1 MAGGQFSVINNLA
14 SVDAQRNLYFSNI
27 GLNKTL
33 GRMSSGYR
41 IVEAGDDAAGLAIA
55 NGLRADVT
63 ALQQANRNA
72 NDGIALIQIADGA
85 LSKISDLLTRAVTL
99 AEQAASDTVG
109 IDEKITINTEY
120 QQLLAEINRVVSV
133 VNFKGERLFNNGQ
146 ARLGHDGN
154 TYTEIT
160 PELLATVSLSN
171 PIYSAVRKSIYIGD
185 TQMSSFITVSIGGSK
200 GAGVYALG
208 LDSSTLT
215 TQGNAISTLTN
226 LQTAIASVSK
236 WRGSLGAQQNRLTN
250 SVAIIQ
256 VQAQNLTAAESSIR
270 DANMAEEVV
279 NMTKYQ
285 ILLQSGIA
293 SLAQANASAQLV
305 LSLLG

>member
-1 MAGGQFSVINNLA
+1 MAGGQFSVVNNLA

-33 GRMSSGYR
+33 GRMASGYR

-63 ALQQANRNA
+63 ALQQATRNA

-99 AEQAASDTVG
+99 AEQSASETVG
-109 IDEKITINTEY
+109 ANERGTINTEY
-120 QQLLAEINRVVSV
+120 QQILEEIDRVVSV
-133 VNFKGERLFNNGQ
+133 SNFKGERLFSESG
-146 ARLGHDGN
+146 
-154 TYTEIT
+154 
-160 PELLATVSLSN
+160 
-171 PIYSAVRKSIYIGD
+171 AVRKSIYVGD
-185 TQMSSFITVSIGGSK
+185 TQMSSFITVSIA
-200 GAGVYALG
+200 GAGGAGTSALG
-208 LDSSTLT
+208 LGTSNVSDASS
-215 TQGNAISTLTN
+215 AITALGE
-226 LQTAIASVSK
+226 LKDAIASVSK
-236 WRGSLGAQQNRLTN
+236 WRGALGAQQNRLTN

-256 VQAQNLTAAESSIR
+256 VQSQNLQAAESSIR

-285 ILLQSGIA
+285 ILLQSGMA
-293 SLAQANASAQLV
+293 SLAQANASSQLV
-305 LSLLG
+305 LSLLQ